1 MLQELLVQL
10 LLLLLVDLYFL
21 LHELNQSRR
30 VNLLLLLLLP
40 LQLFLQRLLLQE
52 RYHLNHVRAV
62 VARAPR
68 RRVLDDEARVLALA
82 RITQVDL
89 FADAVPHREAA
100 ERVVHDVGEQSVR
113 QLLKLPPGFEEAGDA
128 VLHGGFPGE
137 LSQIL
142 AEGLE
147 ALQLGRDSLVA
158 ALDPLGV
165 AVSVAKLIHEQG
177 VELVGTG
184 RGSTLGGGKGQI
196 YTVIAM

>member
-1 MLQELLVQL
+1 M
-10 LLLLLVDLYFL
+10 
-21 LHELNQSRR
+21 
-30 VNLLLLLLLP
+30 
-40 LQLFLQRLLLQE
+40 
-52 RYHLNHVRAV
+52 
-62 VARAPR
+62 
-68 RRVLDDEARVLALA
+68 
-82 RITQVDL
+82 
-89 FADAVPHREAA
+89 
-100 ERVVHDVGEQSVR
+100 R